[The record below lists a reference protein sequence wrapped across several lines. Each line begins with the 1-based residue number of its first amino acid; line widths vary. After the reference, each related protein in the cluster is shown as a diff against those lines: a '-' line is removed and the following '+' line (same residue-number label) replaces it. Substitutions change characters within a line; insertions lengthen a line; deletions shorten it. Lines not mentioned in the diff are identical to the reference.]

1 MAQEQTEPTDGLTP
15 MGIQRLRS
23 LRRENTALRAQ
34 VVTLEQA
41 LEKEQIE
48 HHLDT
53 ELLTAAPKP
62 PPATVEPASR
72 PPGEQKSETE
82 PSGPGSVESPPSSG
96 KRRKPIDW
104 HSGETR
110 KRMAKTAG
118 NTLFYMTMALILAGA
133 FMARGARQ
141 GTPINIGGYS
151 GMLVLTESMQDVI
164 PKGSLILT
172 KSVPAEE
179 LAVGDDIS
187 YMVNPTTSVTHRI
200 ISIHPQGDGSLSFR
214 TEGLHNPTPDSSI
227 VPEYNVVGKVIYHSL
242 FLGLLAKGVSDNWP
256 LLLFL
261 LGIWIALGWVLARIW
276 AGKPQGKRI
285 HPRRSDLGKSYRF
298 IAP

>member
-1 MAQEQTEPTDGLTP
+1 MKVAQEQAEQTDGLTP
-15 MGIQRLRS
+15 MGIERLRS
-23 LRRENTALRAQ
+23 LRRENTALRARI
-34 VVTLEQA
+34 VTLEQV
-41 LEKEQIE
+41 LEREQIE

-53 ELLTAAPKP
+53 AVLTADPKP
-62 PPATVEPASR
+62 PPVTVEPAEH
-72 PPGEQKSETE
+72 PPDDGKNETE
-82 PSGPGSVESPPSSG
+82 PSGPGSGGSPPSPG
-96 KRRKPIDW
+96 KRRAPIDW

-118 NTLFYMTMALILAGA
+118 NALFYMTMVLILAGA
-133 FMARGARQ
+133 FMARGVQ
-141 GTPINIGGYS
+141 KGTPINIGGYS
-151 GMLVLTESMQDVI
+151 GMLVLTESMQDAI
-164 PKGSLILT
+164 PKGSFILT

-200 ISIHPQGDGSLSFR
+200 ISVHPQADGTLSFR
-214 TEGLHNPTPDSSI
+214 TQGLNNPTPDSSL
-227 VPEYNVVGKVIYHSL
+227 VPAYNIVGKVIYHSL

-261 LGIWIALGWVLARIW
+261 LGVWIALGWVLARIW

-285 HPRRSDLGKSYRF
+285 HPRLAPGENH
-298 IAP
+298 IAS